1 MTALRARPNR
11 FGFFAATLLLVSSFL
26 ASLSTVANAQSISPF
41 LGTYSGSAELEENGT
56 LTRRDMSVE
65 ITETDDGF
73 SVSWTSGTYKPDGRI
88 KEKSYTI
95 EFVASDRDDIFAS
108 AMQTNVFGKQVPLDP
123 LKGEPFVWSRIV
135 NDTLT
140 VFSLFINEGGDYEM
154 QEYHRT
160 LTDGGLNLDF
170 NRFYDGVKVRAVNTF
185 LKRES

>member
-1 MTALRARPNR
+1 MTTSTAQTNRLSLTAIAVTIIATLFTALPVIAQ
-11 FGFFAATLLLVSSFL
+11 
-26 ASLSTVANAQSISPF
+26 AQSIAPF
-41 LGTYSGSAELEENGT
+41 LGTYTGSAELEEAGT

-65 ITETDDGF
+65 INETDDGY

-95 EFVASDRDDIFAS
+95 EFVASERQDIYAS

-135 NDTLT
+135 GDTLS

-160 LTDGGLNLDF
+160 LTEGGLDLDF
-170 NRFYDGVKVRAVNTF
+170 SRFYDGVKVRAVKTF
-185 LKRES
+185 LERE